1 LFWLNEL
8 RKNETFSSHNNE
20 EKLVFLMEKY
30 GASLNKIAFTYL
42 KDWGK
47 AEDVVQDV
55 FISCYKNLDNF
66 REEAAYKTWL
76 YRITVNKCIDQ
87 TRKKRL
93 FDYFSTNELRDLFIK
108 SHQSAESEVFIHSD
122 NQELADAVMNLPIK
136 YREVV
141 VLYYYE
147 CLSIK
152 EIAHITD
159 LNAQTVKTR
168 LKRAKE
174 QLRRMYERKL

>member
-1 LFWLNEL
+1 
-8 RKNETFSSHNNE
+8 
-20 EKLVFLMEKY
+20 MEQY
-30 GASLNKIAFTYL
+30 GASLNKVAFTYL
-42 KDWGK
+42 KDWSK
-47 AEDVVQDV
+47 AEDVVQEV
-55 FISCYKNLDNF
+55 FISCYKNFDNF

-76 YRITVNKCIDQ
+76 YRITINKCIDQ

-93 FDYFSTNELRDLFIK
+93 FDYFSVNELRDLFMK
-108 SHQSAESEVFIHSD
+108 TNQSAESEVLLHTD

-136 YREVV
+136 YREVI

-152 EIAHITD
+152 EVAHIID
-159 LNAQTVKTR
+159 LNVQTVKTR

-174 QLRRMYERKL
+174 QLRRIYERKL

>member
-1 LFWLNEL
+1 LNEL
-8 RKNETFSSHNNE
+8 RKESSHCKE
-20 EKLVFLMEKY
+20 EKLVILMEQY

-47 AEDVVQDV
+47 AEDVVQEV
-55 FISCYKNLDNF
+55 FISCYKSLDDF

-93 FDYFSTNELRDLFIK
+93 FDYFSVNELRDLFMK
-108 SHQSAESEVFIHSD
+108 TNQSAESEVFLHTD
-122 NQELADAVMNLPIK
+122 KHELANAVMNLPIK

>member
-1 LFWLNEL
+1 LNEL
-8 RKNETFSSHNNE
+8 RKESSHCKE
-20 EKLVFLMEKY
+20 EKLVFLMEQY
-30 GASLNKIAFTYL
+30 GTSLNKIAYTYL

-47 AEDVVQDV
+47 AEDVVQEV
-55 FISCYKNLDNF
+55 FISCYKSLENY
-66 REEAAYKTWL
+66 REEASYKTWL

-93 FDYFSTNELRDLFIK
+93 FDYFSFNELRDLFIK
-108 SHQSAESEVFIHSD
+108 TNQSAESEVFLHSD
-122 NQELADAVMNLPIK
+122 KHELADAVMNLPIK

-141 VLYYYE
+141 VLFYYE

-174 QLRRMYERKL
+174 QLRRMYERSYKNG

>member
-1 LFWLNEL
+1 
-8 RKNETFSSHNNE
+8 
-20 EKLVFLMEKY
+20 MEQY
-30 GASLNKIAFTYL
+30 GASLNKIAYTYL

-47 AEDVVQDV
+47 AEDVVQEV
-55 FISCYKNLDNF
+55 FISCYKSLENY
-66 REEAAYKTWL
+66 REEASYKTWL

-87 TRKKRL
+87 TRKKRI
-93 FDYFSTNELRDLFIK
+93 FDYFSVNELRDLFINTN
-108 SHQSAESEVFIHSD
+108 QSAESEVFLHTD
-122 NQELADAVMNLPIK
+122 KHELANAVMNLPIK

-147 CLSIK
+147 YLSIK

>member
-8 RKNETFSSHNNE
+8 RKEYSQSKE
-20 EKLVFLMEKY
+20 EKLAFLMEQY
-30 GASLNKIAFTYL
+30 GASLNKIAYTYL

-47 AEDVVQDV
+47 AEDVVQEV
-55 FISCYKNLDNF
+55 FISCYKSLDNF
-66 REEAAYKTWL
+66 REEASYKTWL

-93 FDYFSTNELRDLFIK
+93 FDYFSVNELRNLIIK
-108 SHQSAESEVFIHSD
+108 TNQSAESEVFLQTDKH
-122 NQELADAVMNLPIK
+122 ELANAVMKLPIK

-152 EIAHITD
+152 EVSHITE
-159 LNAQTVKTR
+159 LNAHTVKTR

-174 QLRRMYERKL
+174 QLRRTYERSYKNG

>member
-1 LFWLNEL
+1 LNEL
-8 RKNETFSSHNNE
+8 RKESSHCKE
-20 EKLVFLMEKY
+20 EKLVILMEQY

-47 AEDVVQDV
+47 AEDVVQEV
-55 FISCYKNLDNF
+55 FISCYKSLDDF

-93 FDYFSTNELRDLFIK
+93 FDYFSVNELRDLFMK
-108 SHQSAESEVFIHSD
+108 TNQSAESEVFLHTD
-122 NQELADAVMNLPIK
+122 KHELANAVMNLPIK

-141 VLYYYE
+141 VLYCYE